1 MSRQKRFAAGVVCVY
16 EERIRRL
23 RNHLKNV
30 RNFIVKSG
38 GKSLFFLRHSGLEA
52 SE

>member
-1 MSRQKRFAAGVVCVY
+1 
-16 EERIRRL
+16 
-23 RNHLKNV
+23 LKNV

-52 SE
+52 SEWKNKLKVLFEHEKLWKSSH